1 MRTVYIKGATVKYA
15 DFTQVGEVGENVGE
29 VDVVK
34 GVESSA
40 GMGVESDEETPVKS
54 KVSALPSRLYPS
66 APKGVESVG
75 EVAPEWM
82 GGNYGILAALKQP
95 MLHGELEFCCNKSRD
110 WSRDKSRDWNAS
122 KNGGICWNCAKIV
135 RWNKLR
141 SRVRNRGKS
150 RDWNGGRATQ
160 ETTQQTTQETTR
172 QTTQQI
178 TWNTVRW
185 EIGPKETS

>member
-1 MRTVYIKGATVKYA
+1 MRTVYIKGETVKYA
-15 DFTQVGEVGENVGE
+15 DFTQVGEVGGEVGE

-82 GGNYGILAALKQP
+82 GGNYGIRAALKQP
-95 MLHGELEFCCNKSRD
+95 MLHGELEFGCNKSRD
-110 WSRDKSRDWNAS
+110 WSRDKSRDWN
-122 KNGGICWNCAKIV
+122 GGMT
-135 RWNKLR
+135 
-141 SRVRNRGKS
+141 
-150 RDWNGGRATQ
+150 TQ
-160 ETTQQTTQETTR
+160 ETTQETTQ

-185 EIGPKETS
+185 EMGLKAPGDFYIEGNMVW

>member
-82 GGNYGILAALKQP
+82 VGNYGIRAALKRP
-95 MLHGELEFCCNKSRD
+95 MLHGELEFGCN
-110 WSRDKSRDWNAS
+110 KSRDWNAS
-122 KNGGICWNCAKIV
+122 KNGGIRWNCAKNV
-135 RWNKLR
+135 RWNKLK
-141 SRVRNRGKS
+141 SRVRNGGKS
-150 RDWNGGRATQ
+150 RDWNGGMTTQ
-160 ETTQQTTQETTR
+160 ETTQQTTQ
-172 QTTQQI
+172 QI
-178 TWNTVRW
+178 TWNTAHW
-185 EIGPKETS
+185 EIGPKESP